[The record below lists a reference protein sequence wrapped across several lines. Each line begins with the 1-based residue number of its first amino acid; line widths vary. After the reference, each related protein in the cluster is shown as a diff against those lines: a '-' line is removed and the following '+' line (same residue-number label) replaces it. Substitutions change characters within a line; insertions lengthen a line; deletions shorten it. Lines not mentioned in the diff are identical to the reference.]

1 MHVKSMHTDR
11 ITALSLDLRESS
23 MKRWI
28 APLIVLA
35 FVAGPLKGASPMNE
49 QQARARAAT
58 ILMGDPY
65 GATEAQVAEAISDAE
80 LIADGTTLCGEIRK
94 PVWRFHVVVEKPV
107 TNPDSPIDGQLF
119 IDATSGEVVC
129 TNLPMLD

>member
-1 MHVKSMHTDR
+1 
-11 ITALSLDLRESS
+11 

-28 APLIVLA
+28 ASLVILA
-35 FVAGPLKGASPMNE
+35 FAVGPLKAANPMDE
-49 QQARARAAT
+49 QQARAQAVT

-65 GATEAQVAEAISDAE
+65 GATAAQVSEAIRDAE
-80 LIADGTTLCGEIRK
+80 LIADGTTLCGGMRE

-107 TNPDSPIDGQLF
+107 SNPDSPIDGYLF
-119 IDATSGEVVC
+119 LDATSGKVVC

>member
-1 MHVKSMHTDR
+1 
-11 ITALSLDLRESS
+11 

-28 APLIVLA
+28 APLVVLT
-35 FVAGPLKGASPMNE
+35 FVASPLKGASPMNE
-49 QQARARAAT
+49 QQARARAVT

-65 GATEAQVAEAISDAE
+65 GTTEAQVAEEIRDAE
-80 LIADGTTLCGEIRK
+80 LIADGTTLCGDMGK

-107 TNPDSPIDGQLF
+107 TNPESPIDGQLF
-119 IDATSGEVVC
+119 VDATNGEVVC